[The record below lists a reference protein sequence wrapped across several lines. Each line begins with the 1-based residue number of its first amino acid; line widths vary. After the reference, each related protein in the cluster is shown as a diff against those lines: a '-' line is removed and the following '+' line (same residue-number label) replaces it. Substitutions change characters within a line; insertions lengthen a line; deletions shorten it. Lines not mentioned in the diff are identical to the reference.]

1 MLIHN
6 RIPNFF
12 TQNGNARDL
21 KLKYVFPQLETL
33 RHSIAKLERV
43 VSFAAEEVH
52 VVHEEVRVVHEEN
65 LRVAAELETLR

>member
-1 MLIHN
+1 M
-6 RIPNFF
+6 
-12 TQNGNARDL
+12 

-65 LRVAAELETLR
+65 LRVAAELETWR